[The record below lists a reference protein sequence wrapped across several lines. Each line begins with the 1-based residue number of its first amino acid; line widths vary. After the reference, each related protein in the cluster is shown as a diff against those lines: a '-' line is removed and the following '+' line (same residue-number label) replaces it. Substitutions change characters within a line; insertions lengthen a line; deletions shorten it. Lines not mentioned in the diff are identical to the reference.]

1 LSTIVGFDGLEGAP
15 SIESICDLYRSVI
28 NDTFSNGSGQI
39 NTDAAPWMLPFL
51 NSSIEDLYQDLGLV
65 GDMRL
70 IKDNYLLTG
79 IPPLAAGN
87 PQTQV
92 AITYAGYFNGS
103 IWNGNFTLPADLL
116 YMMKV
121 WQRPSNIDAVYHPM
135 HIAPDGLAGIF
146 QGNGMDRYEM
156 RGNNELWL
164 NGALLETDLRFRYE
178 AIWQDITGTNI
189 DFSNTFVPIQ
199 GSRNAIAFKMV
210 AYYAERLSPDQFPI
224 AEQQAMK
231 FTKKLTAKSVLM
243 SQVKEFQREGFE
255 GAHY

>member
-1 LSTIVGFDGLEGAP
+1 MATVVGFDGLEGAP
-15 SIESICDLYRSVI
+15 SIESICDLYRSIV
-28 NDTFSNGSGQI
+28 NDTFNAGAGQI

-51 NSSIEDLYQDLGLV
+51 NSSIDDLYQDLGLI

-79 IPPLAAGN
+79 IPPLAVGN

-92 AITYAGYFNGS
+92 AVTYAGYFNGS
-103 IWNGNFTLPADLL
+103 IWNHNFTLPADLL

-178 AIWQDITGTNI
+178 ATWQDITGDNI
-189 DFSNTFVPIQ
+189 DF
-199 GSRNAIAFKMV
+199 RFKDAGM
-210 AYYAERLSPDQFPI
+210 P
-224 AEQQAMK
+224 
-231 FTKKLTAKSVLM
+231 
-243 SQVKEFQREGFE
+243 
-255 GAHY
+255 